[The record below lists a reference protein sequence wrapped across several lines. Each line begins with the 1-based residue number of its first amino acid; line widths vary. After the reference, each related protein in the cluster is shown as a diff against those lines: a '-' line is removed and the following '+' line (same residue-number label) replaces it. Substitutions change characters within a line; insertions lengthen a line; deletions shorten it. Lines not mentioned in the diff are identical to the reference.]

1 MSHEYNTLTITRPA
15 NGDLSSNQ
23 YYGVK
28 INSSG
33 NAVVISTQGDKA
45 LGVLQ
50 NDPDTAGQ
58 AAAIMVY
65 GVSKVVAGGTI
76 VCNDPVT
83 FNSSGAAVKADEE
96 TEAVIGRAMASASSG
111 ETFNVFLSHEGSAAN
126 LEDLVALTASADY
139 SSTGQYLA
147 MKVHTVDGQFVKC
160 STAGEQ
166 ILGILQDA
174 PASAAVGT
182 IKCFGE
188 TTATA
193 GTGGVTGGDKLATDS
208 AGKLVTATAGDF
220 IVGFAL
226 EAISADATGQVF
238 LLSSASISVA
248 GQSLTDTY
256 VWVGNGSNVAAAVAV
271 SGDATLANTGA
282 LTIANDKVSAAKMAS
297 TVAGSDG
304 CIFKSTSTPNAV
316 TELDVPI
323 GNLVVGTTNDVG
335 LLDMGASA
343 GNIMV
348 DSGTAPAS
356 VAVSG
361 DATLA
366 ADGALTIAN
375 DAVGVAKMS
384 STVAGSDGCIF
395 KSTSTPDAVTE
406 LDVPTGNIIVGTSGD
421 VGLLDMGATAGNIIV
436 DSGTAPASVAVSG
449 DATLAAAGTL
459 TLGKSFIRAATT
471 TWSVAQVKAG
481 NVTPLVLLDF
491 SAQQAAGTIAAGD
504 AFIFHGLVANL
515 YQGAAAY
522 DQNENS
528 IIKYQT
534 AGGGATLSLTLANWF
549 NGGADGACT
558 TLKPVATDVA
568 IEINEDVVWTMS
580 ASPFN
585 AAGDRLLSV
594 TCYYSV
600 YTPAT

>member
-1 MSHEYNTLTITRPA
+1 MSHEYNTLTISLPA

-28 INSSG
+28 MNSSG

-76 VCNDPVT
+76 VRNDPVT
-83 FNSSGAAVKADEE
+83 FNSSGTAVKADEE
-96 TEAVIGRAMASASSG
+96 TEAVIGRAMYSASSG

-126 LEDLVALTASADY
+126 LEDIVALVSNGNY
-139 SSTGQYLA
+139 SSTGQYYA
-147 MKVHTVDGQFVKC
+147 MKAHTTDGRFTMC
-160 STAGEQ
+160 DTAGEQ
-166 ILGILQDA
+166 VLGILQDS
-174 PASAAVGT
+174 PAAAAVGT
-182 IKCFGE
+182 LKCFGE
-188 TTATA
+188 TTALI
-193 GTGGVTGGDKLATDS
+193 GTGGVTSGDLLAVEA
-208 AGKLVTATAGDF
+208 AGKLVTAAAGDK

-226 EAISADATGQVF
+226 ATISADATGQVF
-238 LLSSASISVA
+238 LQPSAEISVA
-248 GQSLTDTY
+248 GQSLTDTNI
-256 VWVGNGSNVAAAVAV
+256 WVGNGSNVAAAVAV

-282 LTIANDKVSAAKMAS
+282 LTIANDKISAAKMAS

-316 TELDVPI
+316 SELDVPT
-323 GNLVVGTTNDVG
+323 GNLIVGTTNDIT
-335 LLDMGASA
+335 LLDMGNAA

-361 DATLA
+361 DAALA
-366 ADGALTIAN
+366 ASGALT
-375 DAVGVAKMS
+375 
-384 STVAGSDGCIF
+384 
-395 KSTSTPDAVTE
+395 
-406 LDVPTGNIIVGTSGD
+406 LD
-421 VGLLDMGATAGNIIV
+421 
-436 DSGTAPASVAVSG
+436 
-449 DATLAAAGTL
+449 
-459 TLGKSFIRAATT
+459 KSFIRAATT

-481 NVTPLVLLDF
+481 NVTPLVLVDF
-491 SAQQAAGTIAAGD
+491 SALQAAGTIAAGD
-504 AFIFHGLVANL
+504 ALIFHDLVANV
-515 YQGAAAY
+515 YQGAASY

-534 AGGGATLSLTLANWF
+534 AGGGATVSTTLANWF
-549 NGGADGACT
+549 NGAVDGACT
-558 TLKPVATDVA
+558 TMKQLTTDIVP
-568 IEINEDVVWTMS
+568 EINEDLVWTMS